1 MQQLGYNNWKGR
13 KLVLFVCTKVG
24 FGILFQAHI
33 KGAEVTVVSDTEC
46 LNPDIKNYTA
56 DIIDYRDLPRIT
68 KALSDTYA
76 IVTATGKKKAP
87 SKILA

>member
-1 MQQLGYNNWKGR
+1 MRQLGYNDWEGR
-13 KLVLFVCTKVG
+13 KLVLFGCGNVG
-24 FGILFQAHI
+24 SGILFQAHI

-68 KALSDTYA
+68 KALSDAYA
-76 IVTATGKKKAP
+76 VVTATGKENAQY
-87 SKILA
+87 KIPA